1 MFVVF
6 SWDVLQD
13 KGKGVVTACDL
24 KEALK
29 AGGKLKGTSQT
40 KSSSSSWN
48 SPVSAFQLIR
58 LLINSRETDVLK
70 P

>member
-1 MFVVF
+1 MFLVL

-13 KGKGVVTACDL
+13 EGKGVVTACDL

-40 KSSSSSWN
+40 KCSSSSWDR
-48 SPVSAFQLIR
+48 PVSAFQLYPAVDKFQR
-58 LLINSRETDVLK
+58 D
-70 P
+70 

>member
-40 KSSSSSWN
+40 KLLFFLGPSCFCI
-48 SPVSAFQLIR
+48 PTYLAVDKFQR
-58 LLINSRETDVLK
+58 D
-70 P
+70 